1 MKRTCVSFLL
11 LFLIGFTCIL
21 DETGERASHIMK
33 MVALRFHLHPLALED
48 SLKRHNQLAKAE
60 SYTGHY
66 FIVVPVFYLEYEE
79 NVGVSSQPQTGTWWK
94 KCCQRVAKA
103 PSADAK
109 KDATEDRPRVSGIG
123 LQMTSIF
130 VTMPTGKT
138 VITFNKQSGDH
149 KPVADCWS
157 RVQSELEKSYSKLR
171 QFDGQYL
178 CYSLLDQA
186 VHAIGPIV
194 KEVGDAI
201 TEEKKALR
209 MRNYKDMRR
218 IHTLRDELKSM
229 ARKLKP
235 VKNLFMHVIE
245 DKTIS
250 SGP

>member
-1 MKRTCVSFLL
+1 
-11 LFLIGFTCIL
+11 
-21 DETGERASHIMK
+21 MK
-33 MVALRFHLHPLALED
+33 MVALRFHLHPLSLED
-48 SLKRHNQLAKAE
+48 SLKSHNQLAKAE

-79 NVGVSSQPQTGTWWK
+79 KNKDGSVGGASQPQTGTWWK
-94 KCCQRVAKA
+94 KCWQRVTKA
-103 PSADAK
+103 PGASAK

-138 VITFNKQSGDH
+138 VITFNRQSGRH

-186 VHAIGPIV
+186 VHAIGPVV
-194 KEVGDAI
+194 KETGDAI
-201 TEEKKALR
+201 VEEKKVLR

-218 IHTLRDELKSM
+218 IHTLRDELKLM
-229 ARKLKP
+229 VRKLKP
-235 VKNLFMHVIE
+235 VKNLLMHVIE
-245 DKTIS
+245 DEAIS
-250 SGP
+250 PGP